1 MKTSEFHFELP
12 PEQIAQQ
19 PEEVRSRSRLLVVH
33 RQSGTL
39 DHRTFH
45 DLPTLLD
52 HRDLLVMNDTR
63 VIPARVFAH
72 KERTGGKVE
81 FLFLEE
87 VGPHLWDVLMRCSR
101 RPGVGDHMVLEE
113 GHLWVELLST
123 GDQGRARVKVHG
135 DKPLLTHLAEQGTT
149 PLPPYIHQDPAR
161 QEADRDRYQTI
172 YAANPGAV
180 AAPTAGLHFDEDVF
194 LQLER
199 AGVKQA
205 HLTLHVGL
213 GTFRP
218 VTCDVVEDHQME
230 AERYTISETAAV
242 AVQAA
247 RSTGGRIVAVG
258 STSVRTLET
267 VARDEGAVFAGE
279 GRTNLFIYP
288 PHEFRVVDAMVT
300 NFHLPQSTLLMM
312 VSAFAGT
319 ELMRHAYDVA
329 VKEGYRFFSYGDC
342 MLIL

>member
-1 MKTSEFHFELP
+1 MKTSEFHFDLP

-19 PEEVRSRSRLLVVH
+19 PEQVRSRSRLLVVD
-33 RQSGTL
+33 RQSETL

-52 HRDLLVMNDTR
+52 CGDLLVMNDTR
-63 VIPARVFAH
+63 VIPARTFAH
-72 KERTGGKVE
+72 KARTGGKVE

-87 VGPHLWDVLMRCSR
+87 IEPTLWDVLMRCSR
-101 RPGVGDHMVLEE
+101 RPQIGDHMVLEE
-113 GHLWVELLST
+113 GVLTVELLST
-123 GDQGRARVKVHG
+123 GEQGRARVRVHG
-135 DKPLLTHLAEQGTT
+135 EKPLLSHLAEQGAT

-161 QEADRDRYQTI
+161 QQADRDRYQTI
-172 YAANPGAV
+172 YATKPGAV
-180 AAPTAGLHFDEDVF
+180 AAPTAGLHFDERVF
-194 LQLER
+194 EQLER
-199 AGVKQA
+199 TGVRTT

-218 VTCDVVEDHQME
+218 VTCDTLEDHPME
-230 AERYTISETAAV
+230 AERYTLPEEAATAI
-242 AVQAA
+242 QMA
-247 RSTGGRIVAVG
+247 RANGGRVVAVG

-267 VARDEGAVFAGE
+267 AASCDGSIMAGE

-288 PHEFRVVDAMVT
+288 PYGFRVVDAMVT

-312 VSAFAGT
+312 VSAFAGI

-329 VKEGYRFFSYGDC
+329 VKEGYRFFSYGDS